1 MRDCFI
7 YLTYSDSQL
16 GVNGDSVISLKSAN
30 QTLLILR
37 HVRDLIAFHKVSDVT
52 KFDLHR
58 VVDSRIN
65 TQLQILLGL
74 KVRTLRGSK
83 GPINME

>member
-7 YLTYSDSQL
+7 YLTYSDSHL

-30 QTLLILR
+30 QTLLIPK
-37 HVRDLIAFHKVSDVT
+37 HV
-52 KFDLHR
+52 HR
-58 VVDSRIN
+58 VVGSRTN
-65 TQLQILLGL
+65 TQLLILLEV

>member
-30 QTLLILR
+30 QTLLILKR
-37 HVRDLIAFHKVSDVT
+37 V
-52 KFDLHR
+52 HR
-58 VVDSRIN
+58 VVDSRTN
-65 TQLQILLGL
+65 TQLLIILEV